1 MVYDLIIIGGGPAG
15 ITAGIYAGR
24 QKLKTL
30 LITKEFG
37 GQMAKKATEVCNY
50 PGFERISGMELID
63 KFVEHLKK
71 QESVEIKFSEVG
83 KIEKKNSIFTITT
96 AGTPARNASHS
107 DAGGEKIQSK
117 TVIVATGAD
126 PRPLEAIGEKEFI
139 GKGVSYCVTCD
150 GPVFKNK
157 AIAII
162 GGGNCGLEAALFMI
176 NYASKIYILESGAE
190 INADEINKND
200 VKKFDKIKVITNAS
214 VKEIKGGAF
223 VEGLVYQ
230 DNISKKNKTLQVQGV
245 FVEIG
250 TQPATA
256 LAKSLVDFTKRDE
269 IIVES
274 ETFQTKT
281 PGLFAAGDNNSGP
294 YKQIVTAAGEGCK
307 ASLAAYDYLRKL
319 NQGKNE

>member
-1 MVYDLIIIGGGPAG
+1 MIYDLIIIGGGPAG

-24 QKLKTL
+24 QRMKTL

-50 PGFERISGMELID
+50 PGFERISGMELIE

-83 KIEKKNSIFTITT
+83 KIEKDGDIFTITT
-96 AGTPARNASHS
+96 AKT
-107 DAGGEKIQSK
+107 EKIQGKS
-117 TVIVATGAD
+117 VIIATGAD

-150 GPVFKNK
+150 GPIFRNK
-157 AIAII
+157 TIAVI
-162 GGGNCGLEAALFMI
+162 GGGNCGLEAALFMT
-176 NYASKIYILESGAE
+176 NYANKIYVLEFGPE
-190 INADEINKND
+190 IKADEINKKD
-200 VKKFDKIKVITNAS
+200 VAKSDKIEIITNAS
-214 VKEIKGGAF
+214 VKEIKGKTM
-223 VEGLVYQ
+223 VDSLIYQ
-230 DNISKKNKTLQVQGV
+230 DNISKENKTLEVQGV
-245 FVEIG
+245 FIEIG

-256 LAKSLVDFTKRDE
+256 LAKGLVDFTKRDE
-269 IIVES
+269 IQVES
-274 ETFQTKT
+274 EMFTTKT

-307 ASLAAYDYLRKL
+307 VSLAAYDYLRKL
-319 NQGKNE
+319 NQEK